1 MITKKVGIIGVSG
14 RMGQAVKAEVER
26 QSALEVGCAYSHE
39 LADQVSLEQVFAEN
53 DVVIDF
59 SHASLTAA
67 LLDAALIHPKPLVI
81 CTTGWDQAVL
91 SDKLTQ
97 LTDQVPVIVATNTS
111 IGAAMQRYLVQVVA
125 KALGDEFDIN
135 LHERHHRFKVDSPSG
150 TAKTLIA
157 DIERVK
163 RERGEEIIPYTVGD
177 AAREP
182 YRLGVSVARC
192 GSIVGEHEVTFT
204 SLEEEI
210 TIKHTAFDRT
220 LFAKGAV
227 RCATWLLT
235 QQAQQRVGQYTIFDV
250 LSLKA
255 DIA

>member
-1 MITKKVGIIGVSG
+1 MGQVTVGIIGISG
-14 RMGQAVKAEVER
+14 RMGQAVSAEVEK
-26 QSALEVGCAYSHE
+26 AGLAVGPSYSHE
-39 LADQVSLEQVFAEN
+39 LADQVSLAEVFAGN

-59 SHASLTAA
+59 SHASLTAT
-67 LLDAALIHPKPLVI
+67 LLEAAVENPKPLVI
-81 CTTGWDQAVL
+81 CTTGWDQAAL
-91 SDKLTQ
+91 SDQ
-97 LTDQVPVIVATNTS
+97 LGQLSRQVPVIVATNTS

-157 DIERVK
+157 DIERAK
-163 RERGEEIIPYTVGD
+163 QTRGETITPYTVSDG
-177 AAREP
+177 AREP
-182 YRLGVSVARC
+182 HQLGISVARC

-227 RCATWLLT
+227 KCANWLLT
-235 QQAQQRVGQYTIFDV
+235 QKAGQYTIFDV